1 MSYQVCID
9 IGGTFTDCLVSDRE
23 GMISIYKS
31 PTTPGEFERG
41 FIEVLHVAADGLG
54 KEPAAFLREID
65 LIVHGSTVS
74 TNALVERKTVKVGLI
89 LNEGHEDVL
98 LLRQGPRK
106 GAFQWKLDYP
116 DPYVPRHLT
125 RGVAGRIDARGREL
139 VALDETGV
147 RTAARDLRALNVEAV
162 AVGLLWSV
170 VNPAHELR
178 VREILAETLPDIPV
192 TLSHE
197 INPMPREYQ
206 RIIAAAIDASIH
218 PIVSRYISRLQT
230 ALDDAGFQGELL
242 LANCVGGMMP
252 LPEMLKK
259 PIYSVMSGPTL
270 APMAALA
277 LSDEADI
284 IVGDMGGTTFDVSAL
299 RDRQIIITP
308 DSMIHDD
315 SLGIPKVD
323 VRSVGAGG
331 GSIAHVDAG
340 GLLRVGP
347 QSAGARP
354 GPACYGA
361 GGEWPT
367 VTDANVILGLVD
379 PDYFLGGRIRLRRDL
394 AERAVGS
401 IARALGIS
409 LHEAAY
415 AIYTTSNHNM
425 VAAIEEITVREG
437 INPRD
442 SLFVCGGGATAIHIA
457 EMADVLGLKRY
468 MIPRFMAG
476 LSAYGGLISDIR
488 NEKSGVLLTSHVAF
502 DLDGVNRM
510 LERLREA
517 GNSFLAESGVAPENR
532 QFEFSFLGR
541 YEFQSF
547 EIEVPITPRDGRLSE
562 ADLPDLVEAF
572 HRMHER
578 IYSIRTDGDIVE
590 FTAWKLRA
598 IGKRRGHEISRRNT
612 LPAQAG
618 PIVAKARRAV
628 YDQPARAMV
637 EVPVYEL
644 STLGHGARLSG
655 PCLVE
660 TPTFTAF
667 LKQGHDGVMDAFGNI
682 NVTVAKS
689 PENHVCP

>member
-1 MSYQVCID
+1 MVYQVCID
-9 IGGTFTDCLVSDRE
+9 IGGTFTDCLVSD
-23 GMISIYKS
+23 GDGVISIFKS
-31 PTTPGEFERG
+31 PTTPGEFEKG
-41 FIEVLHVAADGLG
+41 FIDVLHVAAKGYGRD
-54 KEPAAFLREID
+54 PDAFLQEID

-74 TNALVERKTVKVGLI
+74 TNALVEKKTVKVGLI
-89 LNEGHEDVL
+89 LNAGHEDVL

-116 DPYVPRHLT
+116 EAYVPRHLT

-139 VALDETGV
+139 VALDEAAV
-147 RTAARDLRALNVEAV
+147 RAAAQDFRALGVQAI

-170 VNPAHELR
+170 VNAAHERR
-178 VREILAETLPDIPV
+178 VREIVAEELPEIPV

-206 RIIAAAIDASIH
+206 RIIAAAIDASIN
-218 PIVSRYISRLQT
+218 PIVSRYIGRLQT
-230 ALDDAGFQGELL
+230 ALDDAGFAGDLL

-277 LSDEADI
+277 LSDEPDI

-299 RDRQIIITP
+299 RDHQIIITP

-331 GSIAHVDAG
+331 GSIARVDDG

-347 QSAGARP
+347 HSAGARP

-361 GGEWPT
+361 GGTRPT
-367 VTDANVILGLVD
+367 VTDANVVLGLVD
-379 PDYFLGGRIRLRRDL
+379 PDYFLGGKMKLHRDL
-394 AERAVGS
+394 AEQAVSEVAEG
-401 IARALGIS
+401 LGIS
-409 LHEAAY
+409 LEEAAY

-442 SLFVCGGGATAIHIA
+442 SFFVCGGGATAIHIA
-457 EMADVLGLKRY
+457 EMADILGLKRY

-476 LSAYGGLISDIR
+476 LSAFGGLISDIR
-488 NEKSGVLLTSHVAF
+488 NEKSGVLLTSNADF
-502 DLDGVNRM
+502 DLDGVNAM
-510 LERLREA
+510 LVRLKAE
-517 GNSFLAESGVAPENR
+517 GDGFLQDAGVAPENR
-532 QFEFSFLGR
+532 QFEFAFMGR

-547 EIEVPITPRDGRLSE
+547 EIEVPLMLAEGGLT
-562 ADLPDLVEAF
+562 ADHLAELVETF

-578 IYSIRTDGDIVE
+578 IYSIRTDGDTVE

-598 IGKRRGHEISRRNT
+598 IGKRQGQAIWRRNT

-618 PIVAKARRAV
+618 AIAPKATRRI
-628 YDQPARAMV
+628 YDQPSHAMIH
-637 EVPVYEL
+637 VPVYEL
-644 STLGHGARLSG
+644 SALGEGAKVAG

-660 TPTFTAF
+660 AETFTAF
-667 LKQGHDGVMDAFGNI
+667 LKTGHDGALDAFGNI
-682 NVTVAKS
+682 IVTVA
-689 PENHVCP
+689 

>member
-1 MSYQVCID
+1 MGYQVCID
-9 IGGTFTDCLVSDRE
+9 IGGTFTDCLVSDE
-23 GMISIYKS
+23 DGVISIFKS
-31 PTTPGEFERG
+31 PTTPGEFEKG
-41 FIEVLHVAADGLG
+41 FINVLHVAAEGYGLS
-54 KEPAAFLREID
+54 PDAFLQKIEM
-65 LIVHGSTVS
+65 IVHGSTVS
-74 TNALVERKTVKVGLI
+74 TNALVEKKTVKVGLV

-116 DPYVPRHLT
+116 EPYVPRHLT
-125 RGVAGRIDARGREL
+125 RGVTGRIDARGREL
-139 VALDETGV
+139 VALDEDGL
-147 RTAARDLRALNVEAV
+147 RSAADAFRSLGVEAV

-178 VREILAETLPDIPV
+178 AGEILAEELPGIPI

-206 RIIAAAIDASIH
+206 RIIATAIDASIH
-218 PIVSRYISRLQT
+218 PIVSRYIGSLQT
-230 ALDDAGFQGELL
+230 ALDDAGFTGDLL

-299 RDRQIIITP
+299 RDHQIIITP

-340 GLLRVGP
+340 GLLKVGP

-361 GGEWPT
+361 GGERPT
-367 VTDANVILGLVD
+367 VTDANVVLGLVD
-379 PDYFLGGRIRLRRDL
+379 PDYFLGGRMKLDRSL
-394 AERAVGS
+394 AEKAVGE
-401 IARALGIS
+401 IAQALGVG
-409 LHEAAY
+409 LEEAAY

-457 EMADVLGLKRY
+457 EMADILGLGRY
-468 MIPRFMAG
+468 MVPRFMAG
-476 LSAYGGLISDIR
+476 LSAFGGLISDIR
-488 NEKSGVLLTSHVAF
+488 NEKSGVLLTSSVDF
-502 DLDGVNRM
+502 DVDGVNAM
-510 LERLREA
+510 LAQLRKA
-517 GNSFLAESGVAPENR
+517 GDGFLADAGVAPEDR
-532 QFEFSFLGR
+532 QFEVSYMGR

-547 EIEVPITPRDGRLSE
+547 EIEVPLNLVDGALT
-562 ADLPDLVEAF
+562 ADDLPELVEAF

-578 IYSIRTDGDIVE
+578 IYSIRIDGDVVE

-598 IGKRRGHEISRRNT
+598 IGKRKGQETWRRNT
-612 LPAQAG
+612 LAAQAG
-618 PIVAKARRAV
+618 AVTAKATRRV
-628 YDQPARAMV
+628 YDQPARSMI

-644 STLGHGARLSG
+644 STLGEGAVLQG

-660 TPTFTAF
+660 SPTFTAF
-667 LKQGHDGVMDAFGNI
+667 LKRGHEGSLDQFGNI
-682 NVTVAKS
+682 NVTVA
-689 PENHVCP
+689 

>member
-1 MSYQVCID
+1 MGYQVCID
-9 IGGTFTDCLVSDRE
+9 IGGTFTDCLVSDE
-23 GMISIYKS
+23 GGVISIFKS
-31 PTTPGEFERG
+31 PTTPGEFEKG
-41 FIEVLHVAADGLG
+41 FINVLHVAAEGYG
-54 KEPAAFLREID
+54 KGADDFLRQID

-74 TNALVERKTVKVGLI
+74 TNALVEKKTVKVGLI
-89 LNEGHEDVL
+89 LNAGHEDVL

-116 DPYVPRHLT
+116 EAYVPRHLT

-139 VALDETGV
+139 VALDEAAV
-147 RTAARDLRALNVEAV
+147 RAAARDLARLEVQAV

-170 VNPAHELR
+170 VNPAHEIR
-178 VREILAETLPDIPV
+178 VREILAEELPGIPV

-206 RIIAAAIDASIH
+206 RIIAAVIDASIN
-218 PIVSRYISRLQT
+218 PIVSRYIGRLQT
-230 ALDDAGFQGELL
+230 ALDEAGFAGDLL

-277 LSDEADI
+277 LSEEPDI

-299 RDRQIIITP
+299 RDHQIIITP

-331 GSIAHVDAG
+331 GSIAHVDEG

-347 QSAGARP
+347 HSAGARP

-361 GGEWPT
+361 GGTRPT
-367 VTDANVILGLVD
+367 VTDANVVLGLVD
-379 PDYFLGGRIRLRRDL
+379 PDYFLGGKMKLRRDL
-394 AERAVGS
+394 AEQAVRQVAEG
-401 IARALGIS
+401 LGIG
-409 LHEAAY
+409 LEEAAY

-442 SLFVCGGGATAIHIA
+442 SFFVCGGGATAIHIA
-457 EMADVLGLKRY
+457 EMADILGLKRY

-476 LSAYGGLISDIR
+476 LSAFGGLISDIR
-488 NEKSGVLLTSHVAF
+488 NEKSGVLLTSDADF
-502 DLDGVNRM
+502 DLDGVNAM
-510 LERLREA
+510 LAELKAA
-517 GNSFLAESGVAPENR
+517 GDEFLAEAGVAPENR
-532 QFEFSFLGR
+532 QFEFAFMGR

-547 EIEVPITPRDGRLSE
+547 EIEVPLTLTDGRLAAE
-562 ADLPDLVEAF
+562 DLPRLVEAF

-578 IYSIRTDGDIVE
+578 IYSIRTDGDTVE

-598 IGKRRGHEISRRNT
+598 IGKRQGQEIWRRNT
-612 LPAQAG
+612 LSAHAG
-618 PIVAKARRAV
+618 AIASKATRRI
-628 YDQPARAMV
+628 YDQPSRAMID
-637 EVPVYEL
+637 VPVYEL
-644 STLGHGARLSG
+644 STLGEGAQIAG

-660 TPTFTAF
+660 AQTFTAF
-667 LKQGHDGVMDAFGNI
+667 LKDGHDGALDAFGNI
-682 NVTVAKS
+682 IVTVA
-689 PENHVCP
+689 